1 MPKQNRKSLDLVDNS
16 VFGFNWVPEDDSNK
30 GTWNY
35 KNKYKKDVDFT
46 PFENPK
52 VEKNKAELRKRLT
65 MIFEEINS
73 KLLSKEFREKHLHV
87 FIDGSYEHNT
97 EDPFAKVVYCGDN
110 SFETNTYNLVGFLKT
125 DNTEINVSS
134 RFGDKFLLKLISYS
148 DGFMEI
154 PDYGSIGNKGMVE
167 WIMPVLWRSA
177 LQKAF
182 RLGLP
187 KQYVT
192 RNEKLAKIR
201 GNIDVNDYIK
211 NRARDAKY
219 LCHYREHDYNNPV
232 NGLISLTFSKIRQK
246 NLISNSLRIR
256 DTFSQATYGNM
267 PALIKAL
274 SAKHLSNPYYHDYN
288 RVIDLSKSIL
298 RKELGDIDTS
308 KSETSA
314 FFFDISMLFEYFIRK
329 VLEQNQIQLFPPKI
343 KNEFQ
348 ISRGLLNKELRE
360 LQPDIIV
367 KVEGSNGGK
376 VDVFDVKYKRFNFKD
391 GVKREDLFQLHTYVG
406 NMLIKYKIRRC
417 GFIYPLC
424 EEEWKEQKEK
434 HENGVIKNKIEIKN
448 NGKIDFWIVFFKVPK
463 EDKEGRE
470 YEDSFFENLVSLA
483 KSFK

>member
-1 MPKQNRKSLDLVDNS
+1 MSKQNPKSLDLVDNS
-16 VFGFNWVPEDDSNK
+16 VFGFNWVPEEDPNK
-30 GTWNY
+30 GTWKY
-35 KNKYKKDVDFT
+35 KNEYKDKDKDPT

-65 MIFEEINS
+65 EIFQEINS
-73 KLLSKEFREKHLHV
+73 KLLSKEFREKHLHL
-87 FIDGSYEHNT
+87 FNDGSYEHNT
-97 EDPFAKVVYCGDN
+97 EDPFAKLVYCSET
-110 SFETNTYNLVGFLKT
+110 SFDVNTYNLVGFLKSDRT
-125 DNTEINVSS
+125 DVNVSS
-134 RFGDKFLLKLISYS
+134 RFGNKFLLKLISYS
-148 DGFMEI
+148 DGFLEM

-192 RNEKLAKIR
+192 RSEKLAKIR

-232 NGLISLTFSKIRQK
+232 NRLISLTFSKIKQK

-267 PALIKAL
+267 PGLIKAL

-298 RKELGDIDTS
+298 RKELGDINTIQ
-308 KSETSA
+308 SETSA
-314 FFFDISMLFEYFIRK
+314 FFFDISMLFEYFVRK

-348 ISRGLLNKELRE
+348 ISRGLFNQELRE

-367 KVEGSNGGK
+367 KVKNSNK
-376 VDVFDVKYKRFNFKD
+376 IDVFDVKYKRFDFKK
-391 GVKREDLFQLHTYVG
+391 GVKREDLFQMHTYVG
-406 NMLIKYKIRRC
+406 NMLNKYKIRRC

-424 EEEWKEQKEK
+424 ENEWEK
-434 HENGVIKNKIEIKN
+434 HKDEHENGIIKNKI
-448 NGKIDFWIVFFKVPK
+448 KINKSKEKDFWIVFFKVPQDENK
-463 EDKEGRE
+463 DLE
-470 YEDSFFENLVSLA
+470 YEESFSENLRSLA
-483 KSFK
+483 ESFH